1 MVDVNDLIKEKSDLD
16 LKIQKLDNVNTVTE
30 ERILIQIQKTVME
43 LYSDIL
49 HRRIDS
55 NYKIER
61 NSDLMRSVLLAAM
74 FSSNI
79 HFTEDEIKEHFK
91 DKYDK

>member
-1 MVDVNDLIKEKSDLD
+1 
-16 LKIQKLDNVNTVTE
+16 
-30 ERILIQIQKTVME
+30 ME